1 MRLAFISALIACSLA
16 ASASETVEQQQ
27 VRAPVNVLTRL
38 YVDCLVSKAQSARD
52 IEPTRV
58 GIAEFVEA
66 ADDWCI
72 AWAVIWFKP
81 LVGFDIMD
89 RPDVAD
95 RFTHRRLAALQQ
107 LTDELRDLALINR

>member
-1 MRLAFISALIACSLA
+1 MMKALLASVLA
-16 ASASETVEQQQ
+16 AVALSASAQETP
-27 VRAPVNVLTRL
+27 VRAPVNVLTQL
-38 YVDCLVSKAQSARD
+38 YVDCLISKAQTTRD

-81 LVGFDIMD
+81 LMGFDVMD
-89 RPDVAD
+89 RPDVAE
-95 RFTHRRLAALQQ
+95 RFTYRRLQALQQ
-107 LTDELRDLALINR
+107 LTHELRALALINR